1 MMAGIA
7 LAVTS
12 SVFSNNASFYGHCD
26 PSATSWNYAYKQG
39 GAEPINDVF
48 HDFQYLGDNYFK
60 LESFKVLKQ
69 GWNGYGARPIA
80 KKAIG
85 NTKDLLYALQGI
97 PMKLFPVSN
106 GSIQVEKHLDDD
118 NLVEIEVSSKGYHLY
133 MVKDGQEIDN
143 DVTKDYAIKA
153 VRELVNGESN
163 Q

>member
-1 MMAGIA
+1 
-7 LAVTS
+7 
-12 SVFSNNASFYGHCD
+12 
-26 PSATSWNYAYKQG
+26 
-39 GAEPINDVF
+39 
-48 HDFQYLGDNYFK
+48 
-60 LESFKVLKQ
+60 
-69 GWNGYGARPIA
+69 
-80 KKAIG
+80 
-85 NTKDLLYALQGI
+85 
-97 PMKLFPVSN
+97 MKLFPVSN